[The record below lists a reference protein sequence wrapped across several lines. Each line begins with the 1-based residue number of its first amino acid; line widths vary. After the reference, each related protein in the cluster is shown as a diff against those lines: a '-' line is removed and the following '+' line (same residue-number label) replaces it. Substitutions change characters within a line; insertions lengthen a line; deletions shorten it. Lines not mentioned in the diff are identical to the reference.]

1 MAGHSKWANI
11 KHKKAATDA
20 KRGKAFSKI
29 AKELTVAARM
39 GGSGD
44 PNTNINLRPI
54 LAKAKAVNMP
64 ADNIERAIKKGTGEG
79 ADGTQIEE
87 LIYEGY
93 ASGGVGVIV
102 QTLTDNKN
110 RTAAEVR
117 STFNKHGCSLGQTG
131 SVSRTFQRKGILV
144 ISAEG
149 VEEEALLEVVM
160 EAGAENF
167 EQQGDVWT
175 ITCAPT
181 DYNDVSDALEQAGYP
196 ALESEVKLISDLL
209 VDATDVEHA
218 RSVLK
223 FIDALDELDDVQ
235 NVYTNFDVSDEIAE
249 QLDED

>member
-44 PNTNINLRPI
+44 PETNINLRPI
-54 LAKAKAVNMP
+54 LAKAKSVNMP
-64 ADNIERAIKKGTGEG
+64 AENIERAIKKGTGEG
-79 ADGTQIEE
+79 ADTSQIEE

-102 QTLTDNKN
+102 KALTDNKN

-117 STFNKHGCSLGQTG
+117 SVFNKHNCSLGQTG
-131 SVSRTFQRKGILV
+131 SVSRMFQRKGLFEIDTAD
-144 ISAEG
+144 I
-149 VEEEALLEVVM
+149 EEEALLETAM
-160 EAGAENF
+160 MAGAENF
-167 EQQGDVWT
+167 EQEGDVWT
-175 ITCAPT
+175 ITCAPG
-181 DYNDVSDALEQAGYP
+181 DYNQVSEALDKAGYV
-196 ALESEVKLISDLL
+196 ATSSEVKLVPDVLTQ
-209 VDATDVEHA
+209 ATDAEHA
-218 RSVLK
+218 RSVMK

-235 NVYTNFDVSDEIAE
+235 DVYTDLDVSDEIAD
-249 QLDED
+249 QLDEG

>member
-11 KHKKAATDA
+11 KHKKAAADA

-44 PNTNINLRPI
+44 PETNISLRPI

-64 ADNIERAIKKGTGEG
+64 ADNIDRAIKKGTGEG
-79 ADGTQIEE
+79 ADAVQLEE

-102 QTLTDNKN
+102 KALTDNKN

-117 STFNKHGCSLGQTG
+117 SVFNKHNNSLGQTG
-131 SVSRTFQRKGILV
+131 SVSRSFQRKGV
-144 ISAEG
+144 ITIPAGG
-149 VEEEALLEVVM
+149 VSEDSLLEAAM
-160 EAGAENF
+160 EAGAEDF
-167 EQQGDVWT
+167 ENQGDHFLVT
-175 ITCAPT
+175 TAFA
-181 DYNDVSDALEQAGYP
+181 DYHTVTDALTRAGYNT
-196 ALESEVKLISDLL
+196 ADSELTLLPDLRTEASSA
-209 VDATDVEHA
+209 DHA
-218 RSVLK
+218 RSVLS
-223 FIDALDELDDVQ
+223 FLEALEDLDDVQ
-235 NVYTNFDVSDEIAE
+235 DVYSNLDVSDEIAE

>member
-29 AKELTVAARM
+29 AKELTVAARL

-44 PNTNINLRPI
+44 PETNISLRPI

-64 ADNIERAIKKGTGEG
+64 ADNIDRAIKKGTGEG
-79 ADGTQIEE
+79 ADAVQLEE

-102 QTLTDNKN
+102 KALTDNKN

-117 STFNKHGCSLGQTG
+117 SVFNKHNNSLGQTG
-131 SVSRTFQRKGILV
+131 SVSRSFQRKGV
-144 ISAEG
+144 IRIPSEG
-149 VEEEALLEVVM
+149 LEEDTLLEAAM

-167 EQQGDVWT
+167 ENEGDSYL
-175 ITCAPT
+175 ITTEFT
-181 DYNDVSDALEQAGYP
+181 DYHAVTESLSAAGFNT
-196 ALESEVKLISDLL
+196 ADSELTLLPDLL
-209 VDATDVEHA
+209 VQATDADHA
-218 RSVLK
+218 RSVMN
-223 FIDALDELDDVQ
+223 FIETLEDLDDVQ
-235 NVYTNFDVSDEIAE
+235 DVYSNLDVSDEIAE
-249 QLDED
+249 QLDEE